1 MASKRRITDWA
12 EELPERFLQCRD
24 FGHSWRPWAVR
35 FDREFNSYERS
46 LRCSRCRSERHESLG
61 MSGAKSSRGY
71 TYPEGYQAPPGTG
84 HLVLADRDELRIASI
99 QRLITSPELL
109 TRGAAMER
117 EKAKK
122 KAKKSNG

>member
-1 MASKRRITDWA
+1 MASRRISDWA

-35 FDREFNSYERS
+35 FDREYNSYERT
-46 LRCSRCRSERHESLG
+46 LRCTRCRSERHESLG
-61 MSGAKSSRGY
+61 LSGAKAGRGY
-71 TYPEGYQAPPGTG
+71 TYPDGYQAPPGTG

-109 TRGAAMER
+109 GRGESLQRA
-117 EKAKK
+117 KDKK
-122 KAKKSNG
+122 KKDRDRG